1 MAKDQTILEGSVS
14 VLAALEAQSRPIQAI
29 YVQHGKRSHTLTYL
43 ERLAQSQ
50 GVPVQRVDEAVV
62 SSHVTGQS
70 HGGVIALVGERRFVS
85 LPDLLKDVGC
95 PFIAMLDGIE
105 DPFNFGAAVRAL
117 YAAGAHGLVVRPRN
131 WTSAAGVV
139 ARASAGAS
147 ERIPTTLAETA
158 VEAAAFFRAH
168 GLAVV
173 CTSKEKSVP
182 LYEADLAVPLLLVIG
197 GEKRGITRSFLDQA
211 DLLVE
216 IPYGRPFAQS
226 LGTASAV
233 AVLAFEVMR
242 QRQAANGSKSG
253 EPPPP
258 R

>member
-1 MAKDQTILEGSVS
+1 MAEEQIVLEGVVS

-50 GVPVQRVDEAVV
+50 GVSVQRVDEAVV
-62 SSHVTGQS
+62 GGYVAGQT
-70 HGGVIALVGERRFVS
+70 HGGVVAVVGPRRFVS
-85 LPDLLKDVGC
+85 MSDLLEGVAASEGGA

-139 ARASAGAS
+139 ARSSAGAS
-147 ERIPTTLAETA
+147 ERIPTAVAETA
-158 VEAAAFFRAH
+158 VEAAAFFRSR
-168 GLAVV
+168 GLVVV
-173 CTSKEKSVP
+173 CTSKEKSTP
-182 LYEADLAVPLLLVIG
+182 LYETDLTVPLLLVIG

-211 DLLVE
+211 DLRLA

-242 QRQAANGSKSG
+242 QRAALKG
-253 EPPPP
+253 
-258 R
+258 